1 MAANVRKGDRVRILA
16 GKDRGK
22 EGQVERVLPKEDRI
36 VIAGLNMIKR
46 HVRAQPGVRQGG
58 IIERPNPLH
67 ISNVQLICSHCN
79 RPTRVGFIFLEDG
92 RRKVRQ
98 CKKCHET
105 ID

>member
-1 MAANVRKGDRVRILA
+1 MAANIRRGDKVHILA

-22 EGQVERVLPKEDRI
+22 EGQVERVFPKEDRV
-36 VIAGLNMIKR
+36 VIAGLNLVKR
-46 HVRAQPGVRQGG
+46 HTRAQPGVRQGG

-67 ISNVQLICSHCN
+67 ISNVQLVCTHCN
-79 RPTRVGFIFLEDG
+79 KPTRVGFVFLEG
-92 RRKVRQ
+92 GRKVRQ